1 MGKKAIDVTT
11 NEIVTVF
18 CFEFLTVEGWHIT
31 EWAPNQCLAARY
43 ARGLDSNP
51 YRVID

>member
-18 CFEFLTVEGWHIT
+18 CFEFLTVEGWRIT

-43 ARGLDSNP
+43 VRGLDSNP